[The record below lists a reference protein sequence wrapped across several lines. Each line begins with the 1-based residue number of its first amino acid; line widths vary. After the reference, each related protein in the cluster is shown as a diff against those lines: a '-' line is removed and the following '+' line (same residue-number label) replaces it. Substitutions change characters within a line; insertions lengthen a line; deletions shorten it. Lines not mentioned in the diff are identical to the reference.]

1 MKVQLRQR
9 RKLIGTGLVII
20 VLTIAGL
27 IEYAQLVQA
36 FDIPQMLLVI
46 PLVGALAMILLG
58 KLSFSVPVCTVLLAC
73 VYQILAGDSN
83 AVVNLQT
90 SAGSIALILMECLSV
105 LLLFELL
112 GMGGGA
118 LIRILIQKK
127 GRLAVGV
134 ICCVIG
140 IIVIV
145 GPYLALFHN
154 PLYPVLARHRLG
166 AYAKEHFTDYPIAD
180 KKIYYSMKVSD
191 YQCRVVMAD
200 GQIRVIYIGE
210 DGEIRQQ

>member
-9 RKLIGTGLVII
+9 RKLIGTGLLII

-58 KLSFSVPVCTVLLAC
+58 KLSFFVPVCTVLLAC

-90 SAGSIALILMECLSV
+90 NAGSIALILMECLSV

-127 GRLAVGV
+127 GRLIVGV

-154 PLYPVLARHRLG
+154 PLYPVIARRRLG
-166 AYAKEHFTDYPIAD
+166 AYAREHFTDYPIAD

-210 DGEIRQQ
+210 DGEIRRQ